1 MTEMKRNVLKANQVL
16 TLPAGVY
23 GDGMGLS
30 LKVGKTGSRSWVY
43 RYRFGGS
50 TKEAGLGSASLVPL
64 AVARAK
70 RDDMLVQLQAGKDPL
85 QIKREVNGLPTFDEA
100 ASEFIAAKRPTW
112 KNAKHGQQWENTLK
126 TYASP
131 VIGRLQ
137 IDKITSAHV
146 VRVLVPIWQAKHET
160 ATRVLSRIHMVLG
173 AARYRAGLTGTN
185 PAEWKGYLENDI
197 ALSHNPKVK
206 HFASLTHCQTGKV
219 LRALMESSRV
229 SDLALAFT
237 ILTAA
242 RTGSVIG
249 AKWEEIDE
257 EAAVWR
263 IPSERMKMGVAFD
276 IPLSEAAM
284 QLLAT
289 LKELHPVWIFPSPSK
304 PSQHVSNAA
313 MGVALR
319 RFVVQSVAV
328 PHGFRATFRT
338 WAGDIGVDFEIS
350 EECLAHSKGDSV
362 VKAYHR
368 TTMIERRRAV
378 MERWANYLTTPIL
391 ANVVS
396 LRKNN

>member
-1 MTEMKRNVLKANQVL
+1 MKRNVLKANQVL
-16 TLPAGVY
+16 TLPVGVH

-43 RYRFGGS
+43 RYRIGGG
-50 TKEAGLGSASLVPL
+50 TRETGLGSASLVPL

-70 RDDMLVQLQAGKDPL
+70 RDDMLAQLQAGKDPI
-85 QIKREVNGLPTFDEA
+85 QIKREANGLPTFDEA

-112 KNAKHGQQWENTLK
+112 RNAKHGQQWENTLK

-131 VIGRLQ
+131 VIGKLQ

-146 VRVLVPIWQAKHET
+146 VRVLAPIWQAKHET
-160 ATRVLSRIHMVLG
+160 ATRVLSRIHQVLG

-206 HFASLTHCQTGKV
+206 HFASLAHSQTGKV

-257 EAAVWR
+257 KAAVWH
-263 IPSERMKMGVAFD
+263 IPGERMKMGVAFD
-276 IPLSEAAM
+276 IPLSDAAM
-284 QLLAT
+284 QVLAT
-289 LKELHPVWIFPSPSK
+289 VKELHPVWIFPSPNK

-319 RFVVQSVAV
+319 RFVSQSVAV

-338 WAGDIGVDFEIS
+338 WAGDMGVDFEIS

-368 TTMIERRRAV
+368 STMIERRRTV
-378 MERWANYLTTPIL
+378 MEQWASYLI
-391 ANVVS
+391 
-396 LRKNN
+396 NNAKKGPVNSRSKVH

>member
-1 MTEMKRNVLKANQVL
+1 MKRNVLKANQVL

-30 LKVGKTGSRSWVY
+30 LKVGKTGSRSWIY
-43 RYRFGGS
+43 RYRFEGA

-70 RDDMLVQLQAGKDPL
+70 RDEMLAHLNAGKDPIQL
-85 QIKREVNGLPTFDEA
+85 KQEANGLPTFDQA
-100 ASEFIAAKRPTW
+100 ASDFIAAKRPTW
-112 KNAKHGQQWENTLK
+112 KNTKHGQQWENTLK

-131 VIGRLQ
+131 VIGELH
-137 IDKITSAHV
+137 IDKITSDHV
-146 VRVLVPIWQAKHET
+146 VRVLSPIWQSKHET
-160 ATRVLSRIHMVLG
+160 ATRVLSRIHQVLG

-185 PAEWKGYLENDI
+185 PAEWKGHLENDI

-206 HFASLTHCQTGKV
+206 HFASLAHNQTGEV
-219 LRALMESSRV
+219 LRALMMSPRV

-242 RTGSVIG
+242 RTGSVIA

-257 EAAVWR
+257 EVGVWH
-263 IPSERMKMGVAFD
+263 IPAERMKMGIAFD
-276 IPLSEAAM
+276 IPLSAAAI
-284 QLLAT
+284 QVLT
-289 LKELHPVWIFPSPSK
+289 TVKGLHPVWLFPSPNK

-319 RFVVQSVAV
+319 RFVSQNVAV

-338 WAGDIGVDFEIS
+338 WAGDVGVDFEIS
-350 EECLAHSKGDSV
+350 EECLAHSKGNSV

-368 TTMIERRRAV
+368 TSMIERRRLV
-378 MERWANYLTTPIL
+378 MDRWADYLVEEKI
-391 ANVVS
+391 
-396 LRKNN
+396 

>member
-1 MTEMKRNVLKANQVL
+1 MKRNVLKANQVA

-30 LKVGKTGSRSWVY
+30 LKVSKSGARSWVY
-43 RYRFGGS
+43 RYRLNGQ
-50 TKEAGLGSASLVPL
+50 TREAGLGSAHTVPL

-70 RDDMLVQLQAGKDPL
+70 RDEMLALIQQGKDPI
-85 QIKREVNGLPTFDEA
+85 QIKREADGLPTFDEA
-100 ASEFIAAKRPTW
+100 AAEFIAAKRPTW
-112 KNAKHGQQWENTLK
+112 KNAKHAQQWANTLK

-137 IDKITSAHV
+137 IDQITPAHV
-146 VRVLVPIWQAKHET
+146 VKVLAPIWQTKHET
-160 ATRVLSRIHMVLG
+160 ATRVLSRIHQVLG

-185 PAEWKGYLENDI
+185 PAEWKGHLENDV
-197 ALSHNPKVK
+197 ALSHSPKVE
-206 HFASLTHCQTGKV
+206 HFASLPHAQTGEV
-219 LRALMESSRV
+219 LRSLMASPRV
-229 SDLALAFT
+229 TDLALAFT

-249 AKWEEIDE
+249 ARWEEIDE
-257 EAAVWR
+257 AAAVWR
-263 IPSERMKMGVAFD
+263 IPGERMKMGIPFD
-276 IPLSEAAM
+276 IPLSEAAL
-284 QLLAT
+284 QVLAT
-289 LKELHPVWIFPSPSK
+289 IKGLHPVWVFPSPNK
-304 PSQHVSNAA
+304 PSQHVSSAA

-319 RFVVQSVAV
+319 RFVPQSVAV

-338 WAGDIGVDFEIS
+338 WAGDVGVDFEIS

-378 MERWANYLTTPIL
+378 MERWSSYLTTEKTS
-391 ANVVS
+391 NVVPLKKMS
-396 LRKNN
+396 V

>member
-1 MTEMKRNVLKANQVL
+1 MKRNVLRANQVL

-30 LKVGKTGSRSWVY
+30 LKVGKTGSRSWIY
-43 RYRFGGS
+43 RYRFEGL

-70 RDDMLVQLQAGKDPL
+70 RDEMLSQLNAGKDPIQL
-85 QIKREVNGLPTFDEA
+85 KQETNGLPTFNQA

-112 KNAKHGQQWENTLK
+112 KNVKHGQQWENTLK

-131 VIGRLQ
+131 VIGELH
-137 IDKITSAHV
+137 IDKITSTHV
-146 VRVLVPIWQAKHET
+146 VRVLAPIWQSKHET
-160 ATRVLSRIHMVLG
+160 ATRVLSRIHQVLG

-185 PAEWKGYLENDI
+185 PAEWKGHLENDI
-197 ALSHNPKVK
+197 ALSHSPKVK
-206 HFASLTHCQTGKV
+206 HFASLAHSQTGEL
-219 LRALMESSRV
+219 LRVLMESSRV

-257 EAAVWR
+257 RACVWR
-263 IPSERMKMGVAFD
+263 IPGDRMKMGVAFD
-276 IPLSEAAM
+276 IPLSDAAM

-289 LKELHPVWIFPSPSK
+289 VKELHPVWIFPSPSK

-319 RFVVQSVAV
+319 RFISQSVAV

-338 WAGDIGVDFEIS
+338 WAGDVGVDFEIS

-378 MERWANYLTTPIL
+378 MERWASYLTTPNV
-391 ANVVS
+391 AKVVS
-396 LRKNN
+396 LRKNK